1 MSGSHRRLTG
11 HDRNR
16 MLELHKKGRGY
27 KALAKRFA
35 GLKIM
40 RYCSVNCRA
49 RAKVARRKQRRDIN
63 ELKEEINR

>member
-1 MSGSHRRLTG
+1 MEEGRVMSAGRELAGMRIL
-11 HDRNR
+11 HDKDCRQC
-16 MLELHKKGRGY
+16 GR
-27 KALAKRFA
+27 RFA